1 MYCIT
6 KWVKWGSSVSLVNK
20 WKLSHL
26 KKLLFRVWTAT
37 GRYTMSNNQTLRPA
51 SGLKRNPWTTYKV
64 FNGREFRG
72 FYSTLINCITEI
84 CSRKSKDEFW
94 FNRCFRQTNLWN
106 YKKIPQH
113 CVSPW
118 LTCFGFFEIAQV
130 YLCLAGCRV
139 YEGQLLIEWVI
150 KTLWKHRKTSK
161 LVCIRSSLQF
171 MRNLYPFCRNSKI
184 SRNSSNR
191 FSWNFA

>member
-1 MYCIT
+1 MLTKNKYLTDLAIIIMCMTGIISFFFDCMYCIT
-6 KWVKWGSSVSLVNK
+6 KWVKQGSSVSLVNK

-51 SGLKRNPWTTYKV
+51 SGLNRNPRTTYKV

-84 CSRKSKDEFW
+84 CSRKSNDEFW

-106 YKKIPQH
+106 YKKSPQH
-113 CVSPW
+113 CVSPG
-118 LTCFGFFEIAQV
+118 LRFFRNRAS
-130 YLCLAGCRV
+130 
-139 YEGQLLIEWVI
+139 LLV
-150 KTLWKHRKTSK
+150 
-161 LVCIRSSLQF
+161 F
-171 MRNLYPFCRNSKI
+171 
-184 SRNSSNR
+184 SRL
-191 FSWNFA
+191 